1 MKRLTLLVLLTVF
14 LGACQQSPTPRPV
27 PSVAQ
32 IGQDLQCAAGDH
44 AFEDTQAGW
53 GFCYPATWKYFERVG
68 DGVGVGPP
76 HLDITLDIT
85 DVPCVQG
92 SPVAGETP
100 RPVCSPNAGLFG
112 FMVISTYERGNAAD
126 LVSWMQGSLPSL
138 PDRQAIVWGNAAE
151 ADQLGDGRRIA
162 LTPERVVILE
172 LRSGQGQLDLE
183 GEMSARLD
191 TWKFLF

>member
-1 MKRLTLLVLLTVF
+1 MKRLTLFVLLTVF
-14 LGACQQSPTPRPV
+14 LGACQQSQSPQPV

-32 IGQDLQCAAGDH
+32 IGSDLQCAASDH
-44 AFEDTQAGW
+44 AFEDNQAGW
-53 GFCYPATWKYFERVG
+53 GFCYPATWKYNERVG
-68 DGVGVGPP
+68 NGVDAGPP

-85 DVPCVQG
+85 DVPCVEG
-92 SPVAGETP
+92 SPVAGGTS

-126 LVSWMQGSLPSL
+126 LVSWMQGNLPSL
-138 PDRQAIVWGNAAE
+138 PDRQAIVWGNATE
-151 ADQLGDGRRIA
+151 ADQLADGRRIA

-183 GEMSARLD
+183 GEMSARLN